1 MADTIFG
8 KIARGEIDV
17 NSVYQDDICL
27 AFPDINPQAPIHLLV
42 IPREPFEDATQADES
57 TFGHLMTVAAK
68 LGKEHCAKGF
78 RLVLNIGD
86 EGGMEVPHLH
96 VHVLGGRQMTWPPG

>member
-8 KIARGEIDV
+8 KMARGEMDV
-17 NSVYQDDICL
+17 NTVYQDDVCL

-42 IPREPFEDATQADES
+42 IPRQPFEDATQADES
-57 TFGHLMTVAAK
+57 TFGRLMTVAAK
-68 LGKEHCAKGF
+68 LGKEHCPNGF
-78 RLVLNIGD
+78 RLVINIGK
-86 EGGMEVPHLH
+86 EGNMEVPHLH